1 MKDLDEKVKAINESV
16 KERDRLALSVTEM
29 AQQLSSELAKRAK
42 AEGGIDVYRYFN
54 YWVEHLAGKLP
65 IKKWVSHLALA
76 EAIGRNYSRYQTV
89 RFEYMD
95 LVDCGFEDWEEEE
108 LKAMGYLEQDVE
120 ADAMNA
126 WAGTNKSLWKPDNL
140 KAAIIALMEEGIG
153 GFVNDW

>member
-1 MKDLDEKVKAINESV
+1 MKDLDKKVKAINESV

-54 YWVEHLAGKLP
+54 YWIENVAGKLP

-76 EAIGRNYSRYQTV
+76 EATRHNYSRYQTV
-89 RFEYMD
+89 RFEHMRSI
-95 LVDCGFEDWEEEE
+95 DCGFVGWDNEE
-108 LKAMGYLEQDVE
+108 LEESGPSEQEVEVNAM
-120 ADAMNA
+120 DAWTGM
-126 WAGTNKSLWKPDNL
+126 NKSLQKPDNL

>member
-54 YWVEHLAGKLP
+54 YWIEHLASKLP
-65 IKKWVSHLALA
+65 IKRWVSHLALA

-89 RFEYMD
+89 RFDYLD
-95 LVDCGFEDWEEEE
+95 FVDCGFAGWDNEE
-108 LKAMGYLEQDVE
+108 LEESGPSEQEVE
-120 ADAMNA
+120 ADAMGA
-126 WAGTNKSLWKPDNL
+126 WAGTNKSLRKPDNL
-140 KAAIIALMEEGIG
+140 KVAIIALMEEGIG